1 MIQEMKEE
9 SQKADI
15 RFEKMIQD
23 MNRKWGDLV
32 NKMGTL
38 AEDIVAPGF
47 PSLIEKYFGLP
58 IDDITV
64 WRKVKDKEGNIW
76 KFEVIAK
83 GGNFAFIVDI
93 KSEYDNAK
101 YLEKFQKK
109 ILPKAQ
115 ELLHDL
121 EGFFLET
128 TQDSSLRRKMK
139 KFEKHAYTWRKNPR
153 VWREDL
159 IFLSFSTQHL
169 NLSTTQHFGV
179 SILTWCHNVA

>member
-1 MIQEMKEE
+1 MIQEMKED
-9 SQKADI
+9 SRNADM
-15 RFEKMIQD
+15 RFEKMIQE
-23 MNRKWGDLV
+23 MNRKWGNLA

-159 IFLSFSTQHL
+159 IFLSFSTQQL
-169 NLSTTQHFGV
+169 NL
-179 SILTWCHNVA
+179 